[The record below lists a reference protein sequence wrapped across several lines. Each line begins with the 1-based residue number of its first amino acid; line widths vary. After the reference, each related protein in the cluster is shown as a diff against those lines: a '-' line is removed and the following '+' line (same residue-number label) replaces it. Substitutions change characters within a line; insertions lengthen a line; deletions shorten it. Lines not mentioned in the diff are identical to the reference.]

1 MISFYKLCGRL
12 VAILITRTLL
22 IIIPPKRLAIPF
34 YTQVYSAKG
43 LNIIPYV
50 RSQLRVLFLPSSL
63 SNLIVLTLRL
73 YLRQIYQIK
82 SLSTYSVSFSLLYV
96 VIKYRKVLPKQ
107 VLQIS
112 ITYTNSVYASLR
124 SIQLIQRL
132 RQGLLIF
139 YSKNLLKT

>member
-1 MISFYKLCGRL
+1 MISFYKLYSRL
-12 VAILITRTLL
+12 AAILITYALL
-22 IIIPPKRLAIPF
+22 IITPPKRLAVLF

-43 LNIIPYV
+43 LNIIPYI
-50 RSQLRVLFLPSSL
+50 RSQLRVLLLPSLL

-73 YLRQIYQIK
+73 YLRQIHQIK
-82 SLSTYSVSFSLLYV
+82 SLSTCSISFSLLYV

-112 ITYTNSVYASLR
+112 ITRINPIYASLR

-132 RQGLLIF
+132 RQGLSIF
-139 YSKNLLKT
+139 RSKNLLKT